1 MTRFDGGDPAQ
12 RDTFGEET
20 CACPGRLNAFVEGMM
35 AKAKTGE
42 DLEDFFMEAPLPD
55 SALEAMTVAME
66 TGTPQTWEC
75 EHGRRHLSG
84 LFVEGDES

>member
-12 RDTFGEET
+12 RDSFGEET

-35 AKAKTGE
+35 AKAKTG
-42 DLEDFFMEAPLPD
+42 DLFMEAPLPD

-84 LFVEGDES
+84 LFVDRDES